1 MFRQGS
7 VMPIQVHTPDELR
20 DLLVMVVVSAAGG
33 DADRWRETVGEV
45 QKLPAAMSARFNWRI
60 KPKGDA
66 TQRRVIRRSLEIVRG
81 AYPYVA
87 G

>member
-1 MFRQGS
+1 MAF
-7 VMPIQVHTPDELR
+7 QVHTPDELR
-20 DLLVMVVVSAAGG
+20 ELLVMLVMSGAGG
-33 DADRWRETVGEV
+33 DAARWREAIGDIR
-45 QKLPAAMSARFNWRI
+45 KLPAAMSARFNWRI

-66 TQRRVIRRSLEIVRG
+66 TERRVIRRSLEIVRG